1 MRDFLSKRG
10 NRRSPVAVVD
20 GTMPTHWE
28 KIRMTKPDWFRI
40 VVCGVGGQGVL
51 LISRILCD
59 AAMRADLPVVSGE
72 IRNMA
77 QRGGAVLA
85 TVVIGGAR
93 STAVPQGGA
102 DVVLGLEP
110 MEAARVTRFMSERTL
125 VIANTHPIVPFT
137 LSVRGHP
144 YPPLPRLLSA
154 IEQKCGELF
163 TLDATQVAV
172 DAGSIRVLNTVM
184 LGALAGRSSLSIDH
198 KLLEETI
205 AEESPT
211 AHVQMNINAFRA
223 GAARASITQ
232 VESRS
237 QAHPERG

>member
-1 MRDFLSKRG
+1 
-10 NRRSPVAVVD
+10 
-20 GTMPTHWE
+20 
-28 KIRMTKPDWFRI
+28 MTQPDWFRI

-51 LISRILCD
+51 LVSRILCD

-93 STAVPQGGA
+93 STVVPNGGA

-110 MEAARVTRFMSERTL
+110 MEAARVTRFMSERTM
-125 VIANTHPIVPFT
+125 VITNTHPVVPFT
-137 LSVRGHP
+137 LSVQGRP

-154 IEQKCGELF
+154 IEQKCGTLY
-163 TLDATQVAV
+163 TLDATQLAV

-184 LGALAGRSSLSIDH
+184 LGALAGSSSLSIDH
-198 KLLEETI
+198 KVLEETI
-205 AEESPT
+205 AEESPS
-211 AHVQMNINAFRA
+211 AHVQMNMDAFRA
-223 GAARASITQ
+223 GVASVSTAADK
-232 VESRS
+232 SRS
-237 QAHPERG
+237 KAHSKRR

>member
-1 MRDFLSKRG
+1 
-10 NRRSPVAVVD
+10 
-20 GTMPTHWE
+20 
-28 KIRMTKPDWFRI
+28 MTQPDWYRI

-51 LISRILCD
+51 LISRILCE

-93 STAVPQGGA
+93 STVVPEGGA

-110 MEAARVTRFMSERTL
+110 METARVTRFMGERTL
-125 VIANTHPIVPFT
+125 VITNTHPIVPFT
-137 LSVRGHP
+137 LSVQGLP

-163 TLDATQVAV
+163 TLDATQLAT
-172 DAGSIRVLNTVM
+172 DAGSVRVLNTVM
-184 LGALAGRSSLSIDH
+184 LGALAGCSSLSIDNEVLA
-198 KLLEETI
+198 KTI
-205 AEESPT
+205 EESSPK
-211 AHVQMNINAFRA
+211 AHVQMNLEAFRVGVANAAAA
-223 GAARASITQ
+223 GG
-232 VESRS
+232 RS
-237 QAHPERG
+237 QARSKRG